1 MNSIV
6 GINALAQQQK
16 RAKKEIQ
23 ISDVKKFWGEKK
35 SRSIDRS
42 QDRGQKK
49 KNLEDRSKI
58 DRVRG
63 RNVS

>member
-1 MNSIV
+1 MLYHSNRKE
-6 GINALAQQQK
+6 K

-23 ISDVKKFWGEKK
+23 ISDVKKFWAEKK

-49 KNLEDRSKI
+49 NSISCTKI
-58 DRVRG
+58 L
-63 RNVS
+63 